1 MKLGP
6 VEVTLST
13 RAGEEYKY
21 KIALSEISSV
31 FQKIPGAT
39 DILDEVYQEGMN
51 RYELFNKMVSR
62 DSGLNSAINKLA
74 MLVERAY
81 QGVYIHPGD
90 QEEESEKEFLEQVK
104 KDVEHLKIGELF
116 YACARRLC
124 IDGDVVINVKRLSSG
139 HRWDFLPMMKVTAL
153 RSASHVGQ
161 STDDGS
167 SLYSGPANVYVYDEG
182 GVNQHIYRRKSII
195 HIPLNNKAEQ
205 VMDSF
210 GRWTWG
216 IWSHSPLE
224 SLRPDVYWA
233 LSSKVN
239 DMMWRR
245 LYLPREHHQLDVTD
259 LMDLSRYEGDDES
272 ERREAAISAVSSA
285 ITTYIDGL
293 KGQLPDQGY
302 VTPKVGEVNA
312 VTIEIIEPKST
323 NYVSPNE
330 LLQQLSSTIAAA
342 YYTRLSDKT
351 SSSYAA
357 EHIIASDTQVAAEYL
372 AKTIKRY
379 ILAEVKSWY
388 EGNEHAEKLDIR
400 LQLIL
405 PKDMESLV
413 RESAVLR
420 AAGVMTID
428 EIRVRYL
435 GLDPL
440 TDEQRKQLEKEEAMT
455 RGGSQEGE
463 FSQSRDQITQHFIT
477 RRPEEKDEERVPGKR
492 GENTKT

>member
-1 MKLGP
+1 M
-6 VEVTLST
+6 
-13 RAGEEYKY
+13 
-21 KIALSEISSV
+21 
-31 FQKIPGAT
+31 
-39 DILDEVYQEGMN
+39 
-51 RYELFNKMVSR
+51 
-62 DSGLNSAINKLA
+62 
-74 MLVERAY
+74 
-81 QGVYIHPGD
+81 
-90 QEEESEKEFLEQVK
+90 
-104 KDVEHLKIGELF
+104 
-116 YACARRLC
+116 
-124 IDGDVVINVKRLSSG
+124 
-139 HRWDFLPMMKVTAL
+139 
-153 RSASHVGQ
+153 
-161 STDDGS
+161 
-167 SLYSGPANVYVYDEG
+167 YVYDEG
-182 GVNQHIYRRKSII
+182 GPNQHTYRRKSIM
-195 HIPLNNKAEQ
+195 HIPLNNRAEH
-205 VMDSF
+205 VKDSVD
-210 GRWTWG
+210 RWTWG

-239 DMMWRR
+239 DMIWRR

-259 LMDLSRYEGDDES
+259 LMDISRYEGDDEN
-272 ERREAAISAVSSA
+272 ERRNSAIEAVSSA

-302 VTPKVGEVNA
+302 VTPKVGDVEA
-312 VTIEIIEPKST
+312 VTINIIEPKTT

-330 LLQQLSSTIAAA
+330 LLQQLSSTIASA

-372 AKTIKRY
+372 AEVIKY
-379 ILAEVKSWY
+379 YVLEEVKSWY
-388 EGNEHAEKLDIR
+388 EDNVHVEKLDIR

-440 TDEQRKQLEKEEAMT
+440 TEEQRKQLEEEEAMS
-455 RGGSQEGE
+455 RGGSQTGE
-463 FSQSRDQITQHFIT
+463 FSQSRDQLTEHFVN
-477 RRPEEKDEERVPGKR
+477 RRPEEENREDVPGKR
-492 GENTKT
+492 GENTRT